1 MKRFLA
7 LVLSLALMAALPLGC
22 RKPAKK
28 PVPPAPTSA
37 PRMTPR
43 AMTPAPGIMTPMPG
57 TPAPGSVAPMPT
69 KSAEVHKLA
78 SKLAAEAKKVPGVRG
93 ASVSL
98 SKTTAY
104 VGIDLAPNIEATKT
118 AAVKKD
124 VAARLKKADKR
135 LTNVY
140 VTADVGLVTR
150 IKKVAEGI
158 GKGKPLSTFDREL
171 MEIGRR
177 LNPKTAK

>member
-7 LVLSLALMAALPLGC
+7 LVLSLALMAVLSLGC
-22 RKPAKK
+22 RQPARK
-28 PVPPAPTSA
+28 PVPPAPTPA
-37 PRMTPR
+37 PRTV
-43 AMTPAPGIMTPMPG
+43 TPAPGVLTPTPG
-57 TPAPGSVAPMPT
+57 TPTPGSAARMPT
-69 KSAEVHKLA
+69 TSADVHSLA
-78 SKLAAEAKKVPGVRG
+78 AKLAAEAKKVPGVRG
-93 ASVSL
+93 ASVAL

-104 VGIDLAPNIEATKT
+104 VGIDLDPKIEAGQTNT
-118 AAVKKD
+118 VKRD

-150 IKKVAEGI
+150 IKNVAEGI
-158 GKGKPLSTFDREL
+158 SKGKPLSTFDREL

-177 LNPKTAK
+177 LNPKTP